1 MQSSVRRDAS
11 TSEADP
17 LRAVRDR
24 TSDPRYFNSGKLNVA
39 LLAAK
44 TRSLAYWK
52 DECDRDLDRLLA
64 HFTSDAS
71 VVTPNGIYSEGGAIR
86 GLYRN
91 SFEEYPALSVDVID
105 VFPGADACCIEYSAV
120 LTDVSSR
127 RFLVEGVNLM
137 RMRMVGSR
145 ICDRSKTPRVRYRL
159 GDRRPTVVK
168 RLKAQAEGSGY
179 ER

>member
-137 RMRMVGSR
+137 RMRDGWISYLRSFEDAPRPIPVGRSAPHGREEAESTSGGER
-145 ICDRSKTPRVRYRL
+145 I
-159 GDRRPTVVK
+159 
-168 RLKAQAEGSGY
+168 
-179 ER
+179 

>member
-71 VVTPNGIYSEGGAIR
+71 VVTPNGIYSGGGAIR

-137 RMRMVGSR
+137 RMRDGWISYLRSFEDAPRPIPVGRSAPHGREEAESTSGGER
-145 ICDRSKTPRVRYRL
+145 I
-159 GDRRPTVVK
+159 
-168 RLKAQAEGSGY
+168 
-179 ER
+179 